1 MEVLFKSLHH
11 INRLE
16 NKVIYINTD
25 QYERVSEYIHR
36 LLEEITTASNKRICE
51 FIRNTSEVRRTI
63 DEFAHGNYE
72 HHTQNAER
80 LLEAEIR
87 AQAETNFDIEIQK
100 GSLFQTLFRDNNRT
114 YFIVSKADHDEFL
127 DDADFTLRQGLPW
140 KKKTFKAALMEI
152 EDNGRISE
160 VKIYDRNNSKYWYE
174 DFLEL
179 QPQRNNRHNTSQAFA
194 ALDKVFRKYAKKY
207 PADIITLKNTTIGY
221 FRTRRNMNWG
231 DYVNEIWNEY
241 SAENEDF
248 PMDAIVQRLSRLP
261 EQNNFDTSFP
271 VDRSA
276 ITVRMKKQTIPIA
289 ENVDLLLKDEVN
301 LYNFEP
307 KAEGGEKYLVIKSES
322 GYDYFKNRIDEANK
336 DNA

>member
-16 NKVIYINTD
+16 NEVIYINTD
-25 QYERVSEYIHR
+25 RYERVSEYILR

-51 FIRNTSEVRRTI
+51 FTRNTSEVRRTI
-63 DEFAHGNYE
+63 DEFFHGNYE
-72 HHTQNAER
+72 HHSQNAER
-80 LLEAEIR
+80 LLEAETR
-87 AQAETNFDIEIQK
+87 AQAEMRLDIEIQK
-100 GSLFQTLFRDNNRT
+100 GSLFQTLFRDNNKT
-114 YFIVSKADHDEFL
+114 YFIISKADHDEFL
-127 DDADFTLRQGLPW
+127 DDADFSLRQGLPW

-179 QPQRNNRHNTSQAFA
+179 QPQRNNKHNTSQAFA

-207 PADIITLKNTTIGY
+207 PADITTLKNTTIGY
-221 FRTRRNMNWG
+221 FRTKRNMNWG
-231 DYVNEIWNEY
+231 DYVNEVWNEY
-241 SAENEDF
+241 SAVDEEF
-248 PMDAIVQRLSRLP
+248 PREAIIQKLNGLP

-276 ITVRMKKQTIPIA
+276 ITVKMKKQTIPIA

-301 LYNFEP
+301 LYNFDP
-307 KAEGGEKYLVIKSES
+307 RIINDEKYLVIKSES
-322 GYDYFKNRIDEANK
+322 GYNHFKDRIDELNRA
-336 DNA
+336 D